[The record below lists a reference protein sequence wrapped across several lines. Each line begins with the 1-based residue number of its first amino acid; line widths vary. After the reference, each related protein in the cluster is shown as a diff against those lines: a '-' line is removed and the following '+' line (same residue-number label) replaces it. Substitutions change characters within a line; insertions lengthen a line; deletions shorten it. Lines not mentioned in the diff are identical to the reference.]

1 MVTKLY
7 IENEEL
13 DQTGEESVDV
23 HSSVLD
29 ISDITKNTGDYT
41 KTFTVPA
48 SKNNNKIFKHWYDAN
63 IDNTFDARTKVS
75 GEIHLDGIVFKVGKW
90 RLIKVNVS
98 KGKPSSYTI
107 NFFGNL
113 VSLKDILGKDELTS
127 LGGSVF
133 DALEHEYNSLNV
145 KTGLISGLFN
155 KDIIYNLLLNKQCY
169 YNPDSGDSG
178 DGNIA
183 FDGGSNGLIWNELKP
198 SLRILKI
205 IEAIEEKYDLE
216 FSRDF
221 FGTSEFT
228 ELYMWLDPDND
239 KPTGGETKIV
249 DFNYNVPNVPPLE
262 KMDLVTNIGTYELQ
276 STSRLT
282 MRLDVTPEVGYEDVL
297 YYQQMYVNGELYS
310 EIPFQ
315 DNITGGSA
323 PIVIE
328 GEGTYEIYFNI
339 RCAEEF
345 KYTATLQQLK
355 QSVTATGLQTDY
367 NLFSEANIVITNENL
382 IKIAEELP
390 KMTIIDFLKG
400 LFSMFKLVVIP
411 QKDGVLYIDSLASYY
426 SDGEVYDV
434 NKYINFD
441 KFDVSRGKLLNE
453 INLKFAEPQT
463 ILAAQFE
470 KTYKRGYGDSEVIL
484 REDMNDPDSK
494 VLDGEKLEFTLPFEQ
509 IVYERLPNLQ
519 TGIQTNIQYGAIID
533 EELEP
538 IKTKPFIFYNLT
550 FVDTNNRI
558 GFYNGTTKESLNFGI
573 NMPFHSLG
581 NGGVYPYSLVFNA
594 EFSTYTGEAL
604 NDNLYT
610 NHYQNYVQSIF
621 NIKKRNWVFKAILPL
636 HIITKLELNDTL
648 YIKGNYYRI
657 DKYSYNLL
665 SGETTLTLINN
676 FELSI
681 GEPTPTQNSI
691 YTDWESKVV
700 TIQVGGLNNTSI
712 SYVDTGFGTSWA
724 TATSSNNN
732 LSVDFDENNDG
743 ILRNMI
749 VRINGFSSYSDI
761 NLFQTNKLVTVD
773 NTNITVDNNII
784 TSDNG

>member
-13 DQTGEESVDV
+13 DQTGEESVEV

-48 SKNNNKIFKHWYDAN
+48 SKNNNRLFKHWYDAN
-63 IDNTFDARTKVS
+63 IDNTFDARKKVE

-90 RLIKVNVS
+90 RLIKVNVK

-133 DALEHEYNSLNV
+133 DALEHEYNSSNV
-145 KTGLISGLFN
+145 KTGLTSGLFN

-169 YNPDSGDSG
+169 YNPISSDSG

-183 FDGGSNGLIWNELKP
+183 FDGGSDGLRWNELKP
-198 SLRILKI
+198 SLRLIKI
-205 IEAIEEKYDLE
+205 IEAIEENYDLT

-228 ELYMWLDPDND
+228 ELYMWLDPDNE

-249 DFNYNVPNVPPLE
+249 DFNYNVPNAEPA
-262 KMDLVTNIGTYELQ
+262 KMNLTTNVGTYELQ
-276 STSRLT
+276 STSLLT
-282 MRLDVTPEVGYEDVL
+282 MTLDVTPEAGYEDVT
-297 YYQQMYVNGELYS
+297 YWVQMYVNDELYI
-310 EIPFQ
+310 EYPLQ
-315 DNITGGSA
+315 ENVTGGSVT
-323 PIVIE
+323 IVLQ
-328 GEGTYEIYFNI
+328 GAGTYEIYYNI
-339 RCAEEF
+339 RSIQEV
-345 KYTATLQQLK
+345 KYTAELRQLK
-355 QSVTATGLQTDY
+355 QGATQTGLQTNY
-367 NLFSEANIVITNENL
+367 NLVSEANIVATNENL
-382 IKIAEELP
+382 IKVAEELP

-400 LFSMFKLVVIP
+400 LFNMFKLVVVP
-411 QKDGVLYIDSLASYY
+411 QKDGTLYIDSLASFY
-426 SDGEVYDV
+426 SDGITYDVTKYIDFDNYDV
-434 NKYINFD
+434 N
-441 KFDVSRGKLLNE
+441 RGKILNE
-453 INLKFAEPQT
+453 INLKFSEPQT

-470 KTYKRGYGDSEVIL
+470 NTFKRGYGDSEVIL
-484 REDMNDPDSK
+484 REDPNDPTSK
-494 VLDGEKLEFTLPFEQ
+494 VLDGEKLEFILPFEQ

-519 TGIQTNIQYGAIID
+519 TGEQTNIQYGAIID

-538 IKTKPFIFYNLT
+538 IKPKPFIFYNLS
-550 FVDTNNRI
+550 FVDINNRI
-558 GFYNGTTKESLNFGI
+558 GFYDGTSKTSLNLAV
-573 NMPFHSLG
+573 NTPFHSLG
-581 NGGVYPYSLVFNA
+581 DGGIYPYSLIFNA
-594 EFSTYTGEAL
+594 EFSTYSGEAL
-604 NDNLYT
+604 VDNLYT
-610 NHYQNYVQSIF
+610 NHYQDYVQSIF
-621 NIKKRNWVFKAILPL
+621 NIKKRNWVFKSVLPL

-676 FELSI
+676 FDESI
-681 GEPTPTQNSI
+681 GSPTPTQDSI

-700 TIQVGGLNNTSI
+700 TIQVGGLNNTTI
-712 SYVDTGFGTSWA
+712 SYVDTGWGTSWA
-724 TATSSNNN
+724 SATSNNNN
-732 LSVDFDENNDG
+732 LSVDFDENNSG
-743 ILRNMI
+743 VLRNMI
-749 VRINGFSSYSDI
+749 VRINGLSSYSDI
-761 NLFQTNKLVTVD
+761 NLFQTTNIITAD
-773 NTNITVDNNII
+773 STNITADNNII
-784 TSDNG
+784 TVDNG